1 MGKKITDE
9 MKRFVSTQHGEGK
22 DRTEILREF
31 GDRFGFLPTSP
42 TIGKYEKY
50 NEDNPIVEEE
60 EEEEGADE
68 GKIGARV
75 KDSRLEKGLLD
86 FSDGIEEEEV
96 KRLAR
101 NIDKTPRD
109 TWDLLA
115 EATRRGYTKVNMAT
129 GDIEK

>member
-1 MGKKITDE
+1 MAKKMTDE

-60 EEEEGADE
+60 EDEGEDE
-68 GKIGARV
+68 GKIGAKT

-86 FSDGIEEEEV
+86 FSDGIEEEDV

-109 TWDLLA
+109 TWELLA

>member
-9 MKRFVSTQHGEGK
+9 MKRFISTQHAEGK

-42 TIGKYEKY
+42 TIGKYEKF
-50 NEDNPIVEEE
+50 NEDHPIVEEE
-60 EEEEGADE
+60 EEEESGE
-68 GKIGARV
+68 GKIGAKI

-129 GDIEK
+129 GEIEK